1 MKSSVRF
8 MNCVEQLK
16 SQFGLW
22 RDENPCE
29 SWLNVF
35 SISRGLYP
43 LLMVLG
49 LTILTGC
56 RQDMHDQPKYK
67 ALAPSSFFS
76 DGRSARPLVPG
87 TVARGELREDTDL
100 YQGKVNGK
108 LVDAFPFPVTKQIL
122 ERGQERYNIY
132 CVPCHGL
139 VGDGQG
145 MVVRRGFRA
154 PPSYHSERLRQAP
167 AGYFYDVITNGFGA
181 MQDYSVQVPVRDR
194 WAIVAYIR
202 ALQLSQ
208 HASLNDVAEADR
220 NKLNAET
227 GSRSV
232 PPHHQENHGS
242 VSE

>member
-1 MKSSVRF
+1 MRF
-8 MNCVEQLK
+8 MKFAEQICCRSGQGTDENTLWSCLIYFQS
-16 SQFGLW
+16 SQFL
-22 RDENPCE
+22 RL
-29 SWLNVF
+29 S
-35 SISRGLYP
+35 
-43 LLMVLG
+43 LLVLT
-49 LTILTGC
+49 LVILTGC

-87 TVARGELREDTDL
+87 TVARGDLREDTDL
-100 YQGKVNGK
+100 YQGKVDGK

-132 CVPCHGL
+132 CVPCHDL
-139 VGDGQG
+139 VGNGQG

-154 PPSYHSERLRQAP
+154 PPSYHIERLRQAP

-181 MQDYSVQVPVRDR
+181 MQDYSMQVPVRDR

-220 NKLNAET
+220 SKLNGET
-227 GSRSV
+227 NSRST
-232 PPHHQENHGS
+232 
-242 VSE
+242 VSHE